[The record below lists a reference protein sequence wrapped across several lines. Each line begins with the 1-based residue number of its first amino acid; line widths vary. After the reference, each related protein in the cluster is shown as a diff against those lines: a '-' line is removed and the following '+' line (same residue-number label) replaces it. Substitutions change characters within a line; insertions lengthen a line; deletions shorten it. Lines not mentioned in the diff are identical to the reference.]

1 MRLCERWRPAA
12 GNSKRGPVVFC
23 ARIRLIPLAEEA
35 MADYK
40 NPSVVARSMHPRF
53 DELTSPGEAVPYSG
67 IYRCDGCAHEIV
79 STEGH
84 VMPPQNHHQHSSEQG
99 AIRWRLIVSPR

>member
-1 MRLCERWRPAA
+1 
-12 GNSKRGPVVFC
+12 
-23 ARIRLIPLAEEA
+23 

-40 NPSVVARSMHPRF
+40 NPSYVSRSMHPRF
-53 DELTSPGEAVPYSG
+53 DSVSSPGDEVPYSG

-79 STEGH
+79 STEGNK
-84 VMPPQNHHQHSSEQG
+84 MPPQNHHQHSADQG